1 MTSHPAFRKF
11 AFAYAIS
18 FAVLYAV
25 VRAKGLALFTFYPTL
40 GVVLVGL
47 HRSRDVADPALEFL
61 APRDVLVRLDC
72 DGSGWGT
79 SVRLCRR
86 AATRTMWALVLARVV
101 VGDPPLGNDRV
112 RLPDNSLVSAV
123 AAISASCP

>member
-1 MTSHPAFRKF
+1 MTSHLAFRKF

-40 GVVLVGL
+40 GVVLLGL

-61 APRDVLVRLDC
+61 APEMYWY
-72 DGSGWGT
+72 GWT
-79 SVRLCRR
+79 AT
-86 AATRTMWALVLARVV
+86 AAVGALMFGFVAALLPERCGRWFWAGLLWVAPVLAM
-101 VGDPPLGNDRV
+101 
-112 RLPDNSLVSAV
+112 
-123 AAISASCP
+123 ISCAYLTIPWFRQ